1 MNRQEIV
8 YWDSLIYNN
17 WIFHLAAT
25 KHGLCCLKLPN
36 EPIETLENWVD
47 KHIQHAELVQNTEK
61 VSGYCLQLKEFLQG
75 RRKKFLI
82 DLDLRGTL
90 FQKSVWYRLMKIPY
104 GETST
109 YFHIAKS
116 LHNPKSSRA
125 VGAANG
131 SNPIPIIIP
140 CHRVIGSDGKLTGY
154 RGGIAF
160 KKTLLALEHF
170 YA

>member
-8 YWDSLIYNN
+8 YWDSLIYNDWN
-17 WIFHLAAT
+17 FYLAAT
-25 KHGLCCLKLPN
+25 KNGLCCLRLPN
-36 EPIETLENWVD
+36 ESFETLENWVY
-47 KHIQHAELVQNTEK
+47 KNMQNVELVQNKEK
-61 VSGYCLQLKEFLQG
+61 MSGYCLQLIEFLQG
-75 RRKKFLI
+75 RRKEFSI

-90 FQKSVWYRLMKIPY
+90 FQKSVWQRLLKIPY

-109 YFHIAKS
+109 YFYIAKS
-116 LHNPKSSRA
+116 LNRPKASRA

-154 RGGIAF
+154 RGGIPF
-160 KKTLLALEHF
+160 KKTLLALEQF
-170 YA
+170 NA